1 MRKRYWII
9 GAIVIYAIS
18 RLMGGGPGG
27 HDVGIAKG
35 PSVSEQQ
42 KQPESDSTATSKS
55 APETALSE
63 TTSADARNI
72 VPEDKA
78 ERFPVRFISGNRVA
92 FRKGPSTGDDIIDRL
107 DSGRQ
112 VLLIKQSGEWSHV
125 REQLTQRDG
134 WMASRF
140 LAERQKPREEMP
152 SEKAS
157 KPQER
162 KKSVPTIPDS
172 AIIQRIIAESLASY
186 PSSCAC
192 PYNTDRGGR
201 RCGKRSAYSKPG
213 GYAPICYP
221 QDVTKAMID
230 AVRRQ

>member
-9 GAIVIYAIS
+9 GVIVIYAIS

-63 TTSADARNI
+63 TTSTDARNI
-72 VPEDKA
+72 VPEDQA

-107 DSGRQ
+107 DSGRR

-125 REQLTQRDG
+125 RDQLTQRDG

-140 LAERQKPREEMP
+140 LAKTPKPRDEKP

-157 KPQER
+157 KAKER
-162 KKSVPTIPDS
+162 APIPTIPDS
-172 AIIQRIIAESLASY
+172 TIVQRIIAESLASY

-213 GYAPICYP
+213 GYAPICYAE
-221 QDVTKAMID
+221 DVSQAMID
-230 AVRRQ
+230 AFRR

>member
-27 HDVGIAKG
+27 DGVRVASA
-35 PSVSEQQ
+35 PSASEQL
-42 KQPESDSTATSKS
+42 KQPLSVGTETSKS
-55 APETALSE
+55 ASETALSAATDADSRNFE
-63 TTSADARNI
+63 TEEQTES
-72 VPEDKA
+72 
-78 ERFPVRFISGNRVA
+78 FPVRFVTGKRVA
-92 FRKGPSTGDDIIDRL
+92 FRKGPSTGGEIIDRL
-107 DSGRQ
+107 DSGRK
-112 VLLIKQSGEWSHV
+112 VLLIRQSGEWSQV
-125 REQLTQRDG
+125 RDQLTQRDG

-140 LAERQKPREEMP
+140 LAERQMPRVEKP

-162 KKSVPTIPDS
+162 EKSIPTIPKS
-172 AIIQRIIAESLASY
+172 TIIQRIIAESLASY

-221 QDVTKAMID
+221 QDVTQAMID

>member
-9 GAIVIYAIS
+9 GVVLFYAIS
-18 RLMGGGPGG
+18 RLMSGDPGNDHAG
-27 HDVGIAKG
+27 VAKG
-35 PSVSEQQ
+35 TSVSEQLKRPQ
-42 KQPESDSTATSKS
+42 SVSTKTSKS
-55 APETALSE
+55 AAETALSE
-63 TTSADARNI
+63 ADRVDVQNL
-72 VPEDKA
+72 ERREQA
-78 ERFPVRFISGNRVA
+78 ESLPVRFISGNRVA

-125 REQLTQRDG
+125 RDQLTQRDG

-140 LAERQKPREEMP
+140 LAERQKPRDEKP

-162 KKSVPTIPDS
+162 EKSVPTIPDS